1 MFIETENMLLNT
13 DSVSMVT
20 ANLVKLITGET
31 IPISERDYNKIVQT
45 LQSEERR
52 LFALRCPR

>member
-1 MFIETENMLLNT
+1 MFIETGNMLLNT

-20 ANLVKLITGET
+20 AHSVKLITGET
-31 IPISERDYNKIVQT
+31 IPISERDYNTIVQT